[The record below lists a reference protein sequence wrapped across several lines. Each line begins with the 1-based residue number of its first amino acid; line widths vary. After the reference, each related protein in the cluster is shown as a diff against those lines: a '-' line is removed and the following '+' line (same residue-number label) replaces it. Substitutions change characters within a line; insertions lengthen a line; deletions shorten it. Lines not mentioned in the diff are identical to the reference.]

1 MDDSTYVLF
10 LVLGIAL
17 VLVDGQIIYRS
28 GLRYLADSYG
38 EAESARSM
46 ARLVSVLFHFSVL
59 GVLLLISAIDIGGGS
74 QLEAMVRRLGVV
86 LLLLA
91 GAHFLAIRMLTRM
104 RDRLDAENLTKQ
116 RIDNMQHGVP
126 TPPQGVDRGA
136 IVGGPAAGPI
146 DAEDVARA
154 NGNAE
159 TRLSR
164 APGAEPGIG
173 TVPARADGTVP
184 APRGQ
189 AVPGQ
194 EVPVRPDLG
203 SEAVARRGG
212 AVGPDGH

>member
-1 MDDSTYVLF
+1 MDDGTYVLF

-17 VLVDGQIIYRS
+17 VVVDGQIIYRS

-38 EAESARSM
+38 ELESARSM

-59 GVLLLISAIDIGGGS
+59 GVLLLISAIDFGGDT
-74 QLEAMVRRLGVV
+74 QLTAMVRKLGIV

-91 GAHFLAIRMLTRM
+91 GAHALTIRMLTRM

-116 RIDNMQHGVP
+116 RYDHMQQHGVP
-126 TPPQGVDRGA
+126 LDSTPTPPAGA
-136 IVGGPAAGPI
+136 V

-154 NGNAE
+154 NGTAE

-164 APGAEPGIG
+164 ALGAEPGIG
-173 TVPARADGTVP
+173 TVPARADGSVP
-184 APRGQ
+184 APRAG

-194 EVPVRPDLG
+194 EIPVRPNLG
-203 SEAVARRGG
+203 PEAVARRGG